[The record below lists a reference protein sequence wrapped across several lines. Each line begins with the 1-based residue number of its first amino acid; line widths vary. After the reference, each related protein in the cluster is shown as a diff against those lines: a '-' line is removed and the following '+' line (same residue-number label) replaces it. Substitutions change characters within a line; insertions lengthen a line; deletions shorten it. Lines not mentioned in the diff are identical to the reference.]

1 MNGRPSPD
9 QRPAPRRR
17 DQRGAVLPSPVV
29 WLSIVAVVV
38 AAFAFV
44 ATRDA
49 DPKEREITTSSADDE
64 TTRDPPTPTDD
75 ETSES
80 DDPTD
85 GTTTPD
91 EPKTTKPPVE
101 RSEVGVVVFNN
112 TSITGLAGETLA
124 RVQEIGWNGIAADNW
139 YGTIPATTVYFPPGM
154 RDAAQKLALD
164 LGIQRLVPADAG
176 DERHQPDR
184 HPHRRP
190 ARNADHPIGRSF
202 TWQPPGYCAF
212 RDWLDTCS
220 SRRWRVSIATR
231 TWSA

>member
-9 QRPAPRRR
+9 QNSRSGGPGRRN
-17 DQRGAVLPSPVV
+17 QRGAVLPSPVV
-29 WLSIVAVVV
+29 LLSIVAVAV

-49 DPKEREITTSSADDE
+49 DPKEREITPSSSSEDNTDVQTPDESTDE
-64 TTRDPPTPTDD
+64 TGSTETTGTTDP
-75 ETSES
+75 S
-80 DDPTD
+80 DPTD

-91 EPKTTKPPVE
+91 EPETTKPPVE

-124 RVQEIGWNGIAADNW
+124 RVQEIGWNGLAADNW

-176 DERHQPDR
+176 M
-184 HPHRRP
+184 
-190 ARNADHPIGRSF
+190 S
-202 TWQPPGYCAF
+202 
-212 RDWLDTCS
+212 DTNLTVILTGALS
-220 SRRWRVSIATR
+220 
-231 TWSA
+231 